1 MGVEIG
7 MPDCQVKC
15 VESTLPAFIR
25 PVRLQVAEGDEDG
38 FVEESLAVEPQ
49 PERPENHNFMPR
61 ALQVPGACH
70 AIHNACLNLDDALS
84 EFDWFFT
91 SLKKLDALIGN
102 KRRRE
107 RFVQVVL
114 TGTPLYE
121 AGQKVLESFRSTL
134 HKERWGE
141 LAGYLSDGLPILIFL
156 RQHWDP
162 VAYSR
167 GLQEDAVEGDEFS
180 CRGITEL
187 LKDEYFCAYW
197 HMQLQLRDVVRSLL
211 RWVEGC
217 SCHSNLLSG
226 VPPHRQQTQLRREI
240 SCPREVACR
249 CPVMGCRA
257 ADMAAGQLL
266 HFAESVFSLRFAD
279 FASALQNPLSVDAWG
294 RLRQEWSK
302 AAAFVC
308 ENLKIRLGFYQSLPW
323 IILGGTHADPAK
335 ARKCLQEAQSLWHD
349 LPEDARSMQHVMAQE
364 LFSPG
369 PLRDDLQRF
378 VSDCEPLNACPRLEE
393 YLAPLTFVQIAE
405 RIIEGAHKDL
415 GTLPKRHSMTALS
428 IQLRAPELNRSLP
441 LKPDSFESLLEQF
454 VIARKVRR
462 FSDVFPCFKAHPL
475 FQALARQR
483 RRAPSRAHLKVLRS
497 ILYRDATVQHGDLR
511 ESVQWHKSQ
520 KKLLDQAKLAFVPK
534 EPKLSQALLYAQAG
548 IAYVRSTCAQDSS
561 AVLSIEDRF
570 YAPLILRPSGI
581 RQPSHAPCT
590 IAAMGKHDILV
601 TRLENFGVSA
611 LPDGPGGEVLNL
623 CEHVNTLGLDA
634 FLAKTQLWRRPGNV
648 QLALPGIEG
657 ASPADVCQL
666 LERMV
671 ESNALAGCN
680 FGVVPVRGSREE
692 LALQALLEEG
702 LAEESGFGARLTAN
716 GVASLRFRH
725 SLDSPQPLNQA
736 RSLPLLELDVMEL
749 MAIMKSQGWEWSLLP
764 AQAAK
769 RRELR
774 YSLGNPLQWYTAGV
788 SVNKSY
794 LLCLLNAEKLKE
806 EHDIQ
811 SIPHALPAEAYES
824 ILTGMQPQAAV
835 QALLDRPRKGRK
847 RASLSRRGREC

>member
-1 MGVEIG
+1 MCACARVYLINSYMYAYYDHDLHILHVSMMLCRKCIGQGKGPIKHMDTQSTMPWTGADTQDSPAGVPSLVLADLLELGKDDLGRALFFQSLRLGPGASAFPEFVLNGLKMMMEDDGNDPKRFAKLQHVHNMTAQLIKDATEKTGARDHFVAEGYEKVLTSAQMSVVKVKAMADRDADKAKAEAQKQKADVWLSREVAALDKRKADLSLAATKAASFAAGKVHALINHLRSMGLLSRYFVEQ
-7 MPDCQVKC
+7 MELWSQ
-15 VESTLPAFIR
+15 
-25 PVRLQVAEGDEDG
+25 LQVAEGDEDG

-121 AGQKVLESFRSTL
+121 AGQKVLESFSSTL

-141 LAGYLSDGLPILIFL
+141 LAGYLSDGLPILIFH

-197 HMQLQLRDVVRSLL
+197 HVQLQLRDVVRSLL

-308 ENLKIRLGFYQSLPW
+308 ENLKIRSGFHQSLPW

-349 LPEDARSMQHVMAQE
+349 LPEFCSH
-364 LFSPG
+364 
-369 PLRDDLQRF
+369 LQF
-378 VSDCEPLNACPRLEE
+378 
-393 YLAPLTFVQIAE
+393 
-405 RIIEGAHKDL
+405 
-415 GTLPKRHSMTALS
+415 
-428 IQLRAPELNRSLP
+428 
-441 LKPDSFESLLEQF
+441 
-454 VIARKVRR
+454 RR
-462 FSDVFPCFKAHPL
+462 
-475 FQALARQR
+475 
-483 RRAPSRAHLKVLRS
+483 
-497 ILYRDATVQHGDLR
+497 
-511 ESVQWHKSQ
+511 
-520 KKLLDQAKLAFVPK
+520 
-534 EPKLSQALLYAQAG
+534 
-548 IAYVRSTCAQDSS
+548 
-561 AVLSIEDRF
+561 
-570 YAPLILRPSGI
+570 
-581 RQPSHAPCT
+581 
-590 IAAMGKHDILV
+590 
-601 TRLENFGVSA
+601 
-611 LPDGPGGEVLNL
+611 
-623 CEHVNTLGLDA
+623 
-634 FLAKTQLWRRPGNV
+634 
-648 QLALPGIEG
+648 
-657 ASPADVCQL
+657 
-666 LERMV
+666 
-671 ESNALAGCN
+671 
-680 FGVVPVRGSREE
+680 
-692 LALQALLEEG
+692 
-702 LAEESGFGARLTAN
+702 
-716 GVASLRFRH
+716 
-725 SLDSPQPLNQA
+725 
-736 RSLPLLELDVMEL
+736 
-749 MAIMKSQGWEWSLLP
+749 IMKAP
-764 AQAAK
+764 
-769 RRELR
+769 
-774 YSLGNPLQWYTAGV
+774 
-788 SVNKSY
+788 
-794 LLCLLNAEKLKE
+794 
-806 EHDIQ
+806 
-811 SIPHALPAEAYES
+811 
-824 ILTGMQPQAAV
+824 
-835 QALLDRPRKGRK
+835 
-847 RASLSRRGREC
+847 